1 MSNKI
6 TEGIDPLTA
15 GEVIYD
21 EENIKGATTRHGVA
35 EAEQQIGVSRP
46 YEVAPVG
53 RKVSNRSKA
62 EQEEVAAGRTEQS
75 TRKSSR

>member
-1 MSNKI
+1 MSNEI

-21 EENIKGATTRHGVA
+21 DENVKGATTRQGVA
-35 EAEQQIGVSRP
+35 DAEQQIGSSHP
-46 YEVAPVG
+46 YEVAPIG
-53 RKVSNRSKA
+53 RKVINRSKA
-62 EQEEVAAGRTEQS
+62 EQDEVAAGRTEQS